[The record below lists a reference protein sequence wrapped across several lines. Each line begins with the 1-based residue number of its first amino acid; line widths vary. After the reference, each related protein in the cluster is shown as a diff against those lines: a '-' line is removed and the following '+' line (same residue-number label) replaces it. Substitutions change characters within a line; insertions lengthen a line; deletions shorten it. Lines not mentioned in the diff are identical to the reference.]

1 MKDIEFFELFIEY
14 IIIKG
19 KKGVKIM
26 KKNEEITEDVES
38 VASMNKKISE
48 MRKEIIYLR
57 KHYFKISFINE
68 IEKTNKIRIRAFGI
82 CVFINT
88 LFQVLLQT
96 EIKAAVGSVSLSL
109 LILTGLFFADSIANI
124 FLMKKQKCTMLD
136 LAIKL
141 FDTWEGF
148 VSELSNS
155 EDSYES
161 IQREFYQYKEMF
173 ELTIDAMQYL

>member
-1 MKDIEFFELFIEY
+1 
-14 IIIKG
+14 
-19 KKGVKIM
+19 M
-26 KKNEEITEDVES
+26 KKNEEMIEDMKSVES
-38 VASMNKKISE
+38 MSKKISE
-48 MRKEIIYLR
+48 MRHEIIYLK
-57 KHYFKISFINE
+57 KHYFKISLINE
-68 IEKTNKIRIRAFGI
+68 IEKMNKIRIRAFAVCI
-82 CVFINT
+82 FINT
-88 LFQVLLQT
+88 LFQALLQT
-96 EIKAAVGSVSLSL
+96 EIKAAVGSVALSL

-141 FDTWEGF
+141 FDTWEEF